1 MKKQRGNTP
10 LVIGAGPRNAGTN
23 LRQDAEKRLH
33 PQHRARP
40 LRVLSRD
47 AAQNGPHE
55 RVRPA
60 RQSGGPRTGSVRRR
74 GPQPVIRLFIV
85 TVLRLGQ
92 TDPFQ
97 TPPPPGTYNPVIPW
111 PHAAKSAAPALAA
124 SRAGISDLST
134 RPASQSNRCRAR
146 AGARTDSAMR
156 KSNTLEDKR
165 PVGATESEGIFHGV
179 LDAHGPRGI
188 GAVVQITF
196 RVGRFQID
204 RRRRHLVVQGQYR
217 KN

>member
-97 TPPPPGTYNPVIPW
+97 TPPPPVGIQSGDT
-111 PHAAKSAAPALAA
+111 AA
-124 SRAGISDLST
+124 
-134 RPASQSNRCRAR
+134 AR
-146 AGARTDSAMR
+146 RQVRRDGARR
-156 KSNTLEDKR
+156 QL
-165 PVGATESEGIFHGV
+165 
-179 LDAHGPRGI
+179 
-188 GAVVQITF
+188 
-196 RVGRFQID
+196 
-204 RRRRHLVVQGQYR
+204 RRHQRSVKQAGQPEQSMSCAR
-217 KN
+217 GRQDRLRDAEIKHA